1 VPVDANHSLRSSS
14 GQPRTPQLRWE
25 WVLSQNRPALIL
37 ETAGAPAMQEPGAPK
52 IQLSI
57 RSIDQRTGQDR
68 DPTHIEATQV
78 RPAAAL
84 SPSCWPL
91 APLSSIPTL
100 FHHLRQVGPACPV
113 RGASASL
120 GVCCAVATGACYRH
134 GTMQAGP
141 VLFRYRLLSCPPL
154 LLSPSPAPALPP
166 LTPSLAA
173 PFGIHVQRFWSQHY
187 ASAFLRPE
195 GAGGAH
201 PSLHR
206 RSR

>member
-1 VPVDANHSLRSSS
+1 MPVDANHSLRSSS

-91 APLSSIPTL
+91 ALLFSITSAKWVPHAL
-100 FHHLRQVGPACPV
+100 CAAPVPPWAC
-113 RGASASL
+113 
-120 GVCCAVATGACYRH
+120 VA
-134 GTMQAGP
+134 
-141 VLFRYRLLSCPPL
+141 L
-154 LLSPSPAPALPP
+154 LLQALA
-166 LTPSLAA
+166 TAM
-173 PFGIHVQRFWSQHY
+173 VQCRQARCCSVTVC
-187 ASAFLRPE
+187 
-195 GAGGAH
+195 
-201 PSLHR
+201 
-206 RSR
+206 